1 MISSDE
7 IQDIKEAVRDE
18 IIGITFMDLR
28 LTEYEEGPCLIIWQ
42 GWTGRM
48 FRIIE
53 TEDTLVLE
61 EV

>member
-18 IIGITFMDLR
+18 IVGITFMDLR
-28 LTEYEEGPCLIIWQ
+28 LNEHEWPCLIIWQ